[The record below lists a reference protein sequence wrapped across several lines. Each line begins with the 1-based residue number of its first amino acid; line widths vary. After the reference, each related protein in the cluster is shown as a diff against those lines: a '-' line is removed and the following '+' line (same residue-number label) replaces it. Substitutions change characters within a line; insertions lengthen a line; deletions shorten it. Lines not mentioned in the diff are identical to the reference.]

1 MQRTIRSEDEM
12 TEQQLQEF
20 EAITRPVIEWLN
32 ANCHPHVTVTIDPT
46 RAVLSEGTFAYTTLD
61 YLRD

>member
-1 MQRTIRSEDEM
+1 M
-12 TEQQLQEF
+12 TEEQQQEF

-32 ANCHPHVTVTIDPT
+32 ANCHPHVSVAIDPT
-46 RAVLSEGTFAYTTLD
+46 RAVLSEGMVAYTTLD